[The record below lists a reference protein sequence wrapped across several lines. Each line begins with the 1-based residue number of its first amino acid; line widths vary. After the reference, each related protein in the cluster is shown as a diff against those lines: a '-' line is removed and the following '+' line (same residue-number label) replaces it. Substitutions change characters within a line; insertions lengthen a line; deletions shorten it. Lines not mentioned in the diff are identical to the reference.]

1 MSSNPHTNKP
11 TPALGQPANVASAQH
26 TQGSAEP
33 APPML
38 VDPAVDDAM
47 SRLTALQLDAH
58 AQTLRAISAPTELDA
73 AADDEV
79 SALIAV
85 RFGAHAAMLENV
97 GAQFAAAHEALMK
110 SLTANDNSNSAADTG
125 DTTPAT

>member
-1 MSSNPHTNKP
+1 
-11 TPALGQPANVASAQH
+11 
-26 TQGSAEP
+26 
-33 APPML
+33 
-38 VDPAVDDAM
+38 M